1 MKKYRIISA
10 SGADRPGIVHEVSD
24 FVFSHGGNMEDS
36 RMAVLGGQF
45 SMMILFS
52 GLDEN
57 VAAIEQD
64 LARFKSE
71 SGLQAFIAEA
81 IAPHKYEREPAL
93 PVRLEVV
100 AMDAPGITVKV
111 ADVLQRHQVNIEN
124 LDARLSPAPSSG
136 SMVFSLKMKV
146 TVPQGV
152 SLAEV
157 KNDLTRLA
165 TDINLDVVFQPVH
178 E

>member
-1 MKKYRIISA
+1 
-10 SGADRPGIVHEVSD
+10 
-24 FVFSHGGNMEDS
+24 
-36 RMAVLGGQF
+36 
-45 SMMILFS
+45 
-52 GLDEN
+52 
-57 VAAIEQD
+57 
-64 LARFKSE
+64 
-71 SGLQAFIAEA
+71 LQAFIAEA
-81 IAPHKYEREPAL
+81 IDPHKYEREPAL

-111 ADVLQRHQVNIEN
+111 ADVLHRHQVNIEN

-165 TDINLDVVFQPVH
+165 SDINLDVVFQPVH